1 MLKYLLYLTKSRI
14 KMKVLIVSATTLEI
28 KPLLEKLQFDSR
40 QNAHLNTYN
49 YQGFEIDVLITGVG
63 MVPTAF
69 LMGQTLSRKNYDAA
83 LNFGIAGCFN
93 RNIPLGQVL
102 HITSDQ
108 FPELGAENGEYFL
121 SLLDLKLLEENCF
134 PFKNGELI
142 NDTPIASSTIG
153 SLKPVK
159 AITVNTISG
168 NESRIESLRLR
179 VNPVLESM
187 EGAAFLY
194 ACLAEGVPCAQIRA
208 VSNYVE
214 PRDPKKWNIP
224 LAIENLNRTIFSILH
239 E

>member
-1 MLKYLLYLTKSRI
+1 
-14 KMKVLIVSATTLEI
+14 MKVLVVAATTLEI
-28 KPLLEKLQFDSR
+28 KPLLESLQFESR
-40 QNAHLNTYN
+40 LNAHLNRYK
-49 YQGFEIDVLITGVG
+49 YQKLKIDVLITGIG

-69 LMGQTLSRKNYDAA
+69 LMGKALQTTKYDAA
-83 LNFGIAGCFN
+83 LNFGIAGCFQKE
-93 RNIPLGQVL
+93 ISIGEVL
-102 HITSDQ
+102 HVTSDQ

-142 NDTPIASSTIG
+142 NENPVNSTTIARLT
-153 SLKPVK
+153 KVR

-168 NESRIESLRLR
+168 NENRIEQLKVSF
-179 VNPVLESM
+179 NPVLESM

-194 ACLAEGVPCAQIRA
+194 SCLAEGIPCAQIRA

-214 PRDPKKWNIP
+214 PRDTKKWNIP
-224 LAIENLNRTIFSILH
+224 LAIERLNHTIFSILH